1 MVSLVSVKNDPSLF
15 HIAAGAKS
23 LLQLVGEHSQK
34 CLVFGGPVG
43 FDYGQLSTGM
53 MCLKPHHEMFR
64 LSVNVFENVL
74 EGQVL
79 TFHGLPSNSS
89 MQIRV
94 WSRDG
99 ASELGMEELLTL
111 ILNLAGTF
119 AFGLSGGIL
128 AVRKQMDLFG
138 VLVLSVVTG
147 LGGGIMRD
155 LLLGH
160 APPGT
165 LSDWRY
171 LSAAAVA
178 GTLVFMWYGRVV
190 HHGRLITAFDAVGL
204 SVFTV
209 TGTTIGLSAGLTPV
223 PAALVGMLT
232 GVGGGV
238 LRDVLAAEVPLILRS
253 EIYAV
258 ASLLGA
264 MVIIVAN
271 QAQVLGTSVE
281 IVAAGATFALR
292 MLSVRRGWRIPVAT
306 PK

>member
-1 MVSLVSVKNDPSLF
+1 
-15 HIAAGAKS
+15 
-23 LLQLVGEHSQK
+23 
-34 CLVFGGPVG
+34 
-43 FDYGQLSTGM
+43 
-53 MCLKPHHEMFR
+53 
-64 LSVNVFENVL
+64 
-74 EGQVL
+74 
-79 TFHGLPSNSS
+79 
-89 MQIRV
+89 
-94 WSRDG
+94 
-99 ASELGMEELLTL
+99 MEEPLTL

-138 VLVLSVVTG
+138 VLVLSVVAG
-147 LGGGIMRD
+147 LGGGIIRD

-178 GTLVFMWYGRVV
+178 GTLVFMRYGRVV
-190 HHGRLITAFDAVGL
+190 HHGRFITAFDAVGL
-204 SVFTV
+204 SIFTV
-209 TGTTIGLSAGLTPV
+209 TGTTIGLSTGLGPV
-223 PAALVGMLT
+223 PATLVGMLT
-232 GVGGGV
+232 GVGGV

-264 MVIIVAN
+264 IIVIVAN
-271 QAQVLGTSVE
+271 QAQVLGTLAE

-292 MLSVRRGWRIPVAT
+292 IVSVWRGWKIPIAT